1 MDDDDLSARLC
12 ITDKQYLKVLTLKTT
27 ETGKK
32 KKDLKQDPR
41 NDLKLQLIIHCSP
54 KPLQKWSQWKDACQ
68 EAVLNVGEQEE
79 RLRYEDQRDRYD
91 GEMAPH
97 HGQRVWGGQE
107 EVQHWE
113 SGFFFYVYVI
123 LNSFDDFIIGPFGDY
138 FGSTALEKCENELS
152 VNLNKRQVWFVVT
165 PHHKQS
171 FPNDLKVL
179 FVIIPKSFHHQGA
192 AFYQQVCF

>member
-32 KKDLKQDPR
+32 KDLKQDPR
-41 NDLKLQLIIHCSP
+41 NDLNLQLIIHCSP
-54 KPLQKWSQWKDACQ
+54 KPLQKLSQWKDACQ

-97 HGQRVWGGQE
+97 HGQRV
-107 EVQHWE
+107 
-113 SGFFFYVYVI
+113 
-123 LNSFDDFIIGPFGDY
+123 
-138 FGSTALEKCENELS
+138 
-152 VNLNKRQVWFVVT
+152 
-165 PHHKQS
+165 
-171 FPNDLKVL
+171 
-179 FVIIPKSFHHQGA
+179 
-192 AFYQQVCF
+192 